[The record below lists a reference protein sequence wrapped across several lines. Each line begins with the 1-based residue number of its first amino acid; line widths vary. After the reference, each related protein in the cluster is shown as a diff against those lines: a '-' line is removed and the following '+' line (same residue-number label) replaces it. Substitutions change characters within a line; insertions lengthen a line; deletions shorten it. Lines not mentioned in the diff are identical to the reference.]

1 MTRCTGWLLDVYIE
15 EDQAVLWIKTEE
27 GNTLKLVDC
36 YEPNFYI
43 EPNSEKDGVELFQIL
58 RDMELIKEIR
68 WEQKFTNIRNN
79 VSQKLIRVGTYFI
92 HHYNLLLKVLQHD
105 TLRQRIRHL
114 YNTNLS
120 HLQRYLF
127 TQLKIQVISK
137 LSVEYEDRKLMSIKS
152 INNDEEIQ
160 PPFSIMQVE
169 IVPTTEQAILD
180 TDDPIES
187 IKVKY
192 KEEDATFQDDES
204 TLLQDFSSYV
214 VSKNPDIVIFKNY
227 DLAVLNYLFERAK
240 ILSLDL
246 QLGRWKTDIY
256 SRDHKQ
262 VLQKWIQGRVYL
274 TLNDYNADGLAGLLE
289 LAQFSYLPISLIL
302 KYSIGRLIANRNI
315 YEMLTRDF
323 VIPENNNN
331 GRTYEHVRTLEDIVD
346 KDKAGMIFSPKVGL
360 HENVAVLDYND
371 EFANII
377 VNENI
382 SYETIRENK
391 EPCNSSLGILPQIVK
406 QLVTKR
412 IHLKQSLKQIASK
425 SQEANQY
432 EQRAETIKKL
442 LVCLYGTTG
451 SYWNKYGNVSA
462 FEAIN
467 KKSRE
472 ILLKTKDIV
481 QELGY
486 ELIYADTDAA
496 FVRKENATK
505 QDYEEL
511 RAIISKKTGMS
522 LSLEYHY
529 KFIVLLP
536 LEADEKLEAVKH
548 YFGIT
553 YSKELVTRG
562 IETRRHDTPN
572 FIKQFQ
578 TELLYTLFDC
588 ENTVEIY
595 DKTLE
600 EALFCIT
607 RTIDKIMTGE
617 IELQDLVISKQLRM
631 NIDNYRS
638 IFPHVAAAIQLS
650 NNERVS
656 RGDNIEY
663 VYTDSQHQNPPSRVV
678 PAQFI
683 RNNASLEYDKE
694 KYKEM
699 LLDASESVLGI
710 FGFDR
715 TLFGKPKDKKWW
727 MQLTRNKM
735 SDVKA
740 EINGS

>member
-1 MTRCTGWLLDVYIE
+1 MKE
-15 EDQAVLWIKTEE
+15 
-27 GNTLKLVDC
+27 
-36 YEPNFYI
+36 I
-43 EPNSEKDGVELFQIL
+43 EP
-58 RDMELIKEIR
+58 R
-68 WEQKFTNIRNN
+68 
-79 VSQKLIRVGTYFI
+79 
-92 HHYNLLLKVLQHD
+92 
-105 TLRQRIRHL
+105 
-114 YNTNLS
+114 
-120 HLQRYLF
+120 
-127 TQLKIQVISK
+127 
-137 LSVEYEDRKLMSIKS
+137 
-152 INNDEEIQ
+152 
-160 PPFSIMQVE
+160 FSIMQVE
-169 IVPTTEQAILD
+169 IVPTTEQTILD
-180 TDDPIES
+180 TDDPIQS
-187 IKVKY
+187 INARY
-192 KEEDATFQDDES
+192 NEEDATFNDDES
-204 TLLQDFSSYV
+204 TLLQDFSNYV
-214 VSKNPDIVIFKNY
+214 VSKDPDIIIFKNY
-227 DLAVLNYLFERAK
+227 DLAVLNYLLGRIK

-256 SRDHKQ
+256 SRDQKQ
-262 VLQKWIQGRVYL
+262 VLQKWIQGRVYMSQ
-274 TLNDYNADGLAGLLE
+274 NDYNAHGLAGLFE
-289 LAQFSYLPISLIL
+289 LAQFSYLPIGLIL

-323 VIPENNNN
+323 VIPDNNNN
-331 GRTYEHVRTLEDIVD
+331 ERTYEHVRTLEDIID

-382 SYETIRENK
+382 SYETVGKNK
-391 EPCNSSLGILPQIVK
+391 QPDSAPLGILPQIVK
-406 QLVTKR
+406 QLVSKR
-412 IHLKQSLKQIASK
+412 IHIKQWLKQLPSE
-425 SQEANQY
+425 SQELNQY
-432 EQRAETIKKL
+432 EQQADTIKKI

-467 KKSRE
+467 NKSRE
-472 ILLKTKDIV
+472 ILLNTKDIV
-481 QELGY
+481 QELDY
-486 ELIYADTDAA
+486 ELIYSDTDAA
-496 FVRKENATK
+496 FVHKDNATK

-511 RAIISKKTGMS
+511 RAIVSEKTGMS

-536 LEADEKLEAVKH
+536 LVADEKLEALKH

-553 YSKELVTRG
+553 YDKELVTRG

-588 ENTVEIY
+588 DNAAEIY

-607 RTIDKIMTGE
+607 KTIDKIMTGE
-617 IELQDLVISKQLRM
+617 IELQDLIISKQLRM
-631 NIDNYRS
+631 NIRNYIS

-663 VYTDSQHQNPPSRVV
+663 VYTDSQHQNPLSRVV

-683 RNNASLEYDKE
+683 HNNDTLVYDKE

-699 LLDASESVLGI
+699 LLDAAETVLGI

-715 TLFGKPKDKKWW
+715 TLFGKAKDKKWW
-727 MQLTRNKM
+727 MQLRRNRM

-740 EINGS
+740 EINSY

>member
-1 MTRCTGWLLDVYIE
+1 MAHFTGWLLDVYIE

-36 YEPNFYI
+36 YEPYFYI
-43 EPNSEKDGVELFQIL
+43 EPKSEKDGVELFQIL
-58 RDMELIKEIR
+58 RDMELCKDIR
-68 WEQKFTNIRNN
+68 WEEKFTNITKDAP
-79 VSQKLIRVGTYFI
+79 QKLIRVGTYFV

-105 TLRQRIRHL
+105 LIQQRIRHL
-114 YNTNLS
+114 HNTNLL
-120 HLQRYLF
+120 HLQLYLL
-127 TQLKIQVISK
+127 TQLEIQVTSK
-137 LSVEYEDRKLMSIKS
+137 VSIEYEDRELRSIKR

-169 IVPTTEQAILD
+169 IVATTEQAILD
-180 TDDPIES
+180 TDDPIQS
-187 IKVKY
+187 INARY
-192 KEEDATFQDDES
+192 NGEDARFHDDES
-204 TLLQDFSSYV
+204 TLLQDFSNYV
-214 VSKNPDIVIFKNY
+214 VSKDPDIIIFKNY
-227 DLAVLNYLFERAK
+227 DLTVLSYLLERIK

-246 QLGRWKTDIY
+246 QLGRWTMDIY
-256 SRDHKQ
+256 SRDQKQ

-274 TLNDYNADGLAGLLE
+274 TQNDYNANGLAGLYE
-289 LAQFSYLPISLIL
+289 LAQFSYLPIGLIL

-315 YEMLTRDF
+315 HEMLTRDF
-323 VIPENNNN
+323 VIPDNNNN
-331 GRTYEHVRTLEDIVD
+331 ERTYEHVRTLEEIID
-346 KDKAGMIFSPKVGL
+346 KDKAGMIFSPMVGL

-382 SYETIRENK
+382 SYETIGENK
-391 EPCNSSLGILPQIVK
+391 QPYNTPLGILPRIVK
-406 QLVTKR
+406 QLMSRR
-412 IHLKQSLKQIASK
+412 IHLKQLLKLLPSE
-425 SQEANQY
+425 SQESSIC
-432 EQRAETIKKL
+432 EQRADTIKKI

-496 FVRKENATK
+496 FVHKNNASK
-505 QDYEEL
+505 QDYDEL
-511 RAIISKKTGMS
+511 RAIVSKNTGMS

-536 LEADEKLEAVKH
+536 LEADEKLEALKH

-553 YSKELVTRG
+553 YDGELVMRG

-607 RTIDKIMTGE
+607 KTIDKVMTGE
-617 IELQDLVISKQLRM
+617 IGLQDLVISKQLRM
-631 NIDNYRS
+631 NIYNYRS
-638 IFPHVAAAIQLS
+638 IFPHVVPLS
-650 NNERVS
+650 S
-656 RGDNIEY
+656 
-663 VYTDSQHQNPPSRVV
+663 
-678 PAQFI
+678 
-683 RNNASLEYDKE
+683 
-694 KYKEM
+694 
-699 LLDASESVLGI
+699 
-710 FGFDR
+710 
-715 TLFGKPKDKKWW
+715 
-727 MQLTRNKM
+727 
-735 SDVKA
+735 
-740 EINGS
+740 